1 MKYGLLLTLDLE
13 HEPTG
18 FFSFETNLGSIVI
31 AFTDS
36 QRLRSAALGASEV
49 VVQSAEKIGS
59 VEIQAATREDLMAQ
73 LLAIG
78 WDSSEGNLVLDSDPL
93 GRQLLAQLVQS

>member
-1 MKYGLLLTLDLE
+1 MRYGLLLTLDQE

-18 FFSFETNLGSIVI
+18 FFSFETTVGSIVI

-36 QRLRSAALGASEV
+36 QRLQSAARAAAEV
-49 VVQSAEKIGS
+49 MAQSGTKIGS
-59 VEIQAATREDLMAQ
+59 IEVKAASSEDLMAQ
-73 LLAIG
+73 LLAVG

-93 GRQLLAQLVQS
+93 GSQLLAQLVQS